1 MYFWLNYPNKNNPVE
16 RIPTAVKNTDY
27 LFCKPSEILEFDQPH
42 QLLLFDST
50 RISDNKTAYQP

>member
-1 MYFWLNYPNKNNPVE
+1 MYFWLNYPDKNNPIE
-16 RIPTAVKNTDY
+16 RIPIAVKNTDH

-42 QLLLFDST
+42 LLLLF